1 MRRDF
6 ASTPRSHRGIT
17 PLLQSIHP
25 VSLMKPVFLCLA
37 LVLASALSAATP
49 LPTLPADLVELAVR
63 TKAPRWKFVDHQRIR
78 EMRETFALQVTAV
91 AAFQTPDAVV
101 DGKSLATHLAEK
113 LRFFLVTGT
122 AYPDGSTREPEA
134 QGGIGGWTHHVPAHA
149 LLLAKRTPAVW
160 TLLSADEKARA
171 DLLMQALALAAHFC
185 LDDDNDYYVLLD
197 GYSLFHK
204 SWNPNHVE
212 GYVGAIISASLYFGP
227 DELNAFF
234 RQFDFDRFVAR
245 LDAANFQNIRRCWT
259 WNPAI
264 RDLMMHGGS
273 IAVSEKQLLAQG
285 VVTRGLGVRNDFTL
299 NGDTLHEPWRLHRAQ
314 AVRLFGKAVRTRVI
328 ANAEFTSGLMHRAS
342 PATESPWEG
351 QMGMLHEFESTD
363 WDGLR
368 TSLGYAY
375 EGAMIDIP
383 TAVTLKLVG
392 EWRADHGG
400 DMLER
405 RMGVGMGD
413 MLFKAREGYRSFSQ
427 AKPREY
433 NWEDTLLPI
442 GADFVVAL
450 WQTYF
455 APPPPPSK

>member
-1 MRRDF
+1 MKPIF
-6 ASTPRSHRGIT
+6 ALLLLIIAH
-17 PLLQSIHP
+17 PLLSVAP
-25 VSLMKPVFLCLA
+25 S
-37 LVLASALSAATP
+37 SE
-49 LPTLPADLVELAVR
+49 LPAELVERAVR
-63 TKAPRWKFVDHQRIR
+63 LKAPRWKFVAMQRMR
-78 EMRETFALQVTAV
+78 EMPETFALQVTAA
-91 AAFQTPDAVV
+91 AAFQNPGKLV
-101 DGKSLATHLAEK
+101 DGRTLATHLAEK
-113 LRFFLVTGT
+113 LRFILVTPE
-122 AYPDGSTREPEA
+122 AYSDGSTREPEA

-160 TLLSADEKARA
+160 SQLSADERARA

-185 LDDDNDYYVLLD
+185 LDDDNDYYLLLD

-212 GYVGAIISASLYFGP
+212 GYVGAIVSASLYFGP

-234 RQFDFDRFVAR
+234 RSFDFDAFIAR
-245 LDAANFQNIRRCWT
+245 LEAANFQNIKLCWT

-264 RDLMMHGGS
+264 RDLMMNGGP
-273 IAVSEKQLLAQG
+273 IAVPDKQVLAQG
-285 VVTRGLGVRNDFTL
+285 VVTRGAGVRNDFTL

-314 AVRLFGKAVRTRVI
+314 AVRLFSKAVRTRVN
-328 ANAEFTSGLMHRAS
+328 ANAEFTSRLMNRAS
-342 PATESPWEG
+342 AAVESPWEG
-351 QMGMLHEFESTD
+351 QMGMMHEFESTD
-363 WDGLR
+363 WDGFR

-392 EWRADHGG
+392 EWRADEGG

-427 AKPREY
+427 GKPREY
-433 NWEDTLLPI
+433 NWEDTLLPM
-442 GADFVVAL
+442 GADFVVGL

-455 APPPPPSK
+455 APPPPPSR

>member
-1 MRRDF
+1 MKLLLCLILV
-6 ASTPRSHRGIT
+6 AAL
-17 PLLQSIHP
+17 PLL
-25 VSLMKPVFLCLA
+25 A
-37 LVLASALSAATP
+37 AAS
-49 LPTLPADLVELAVR
+49 LPTLPPDLVELAVR
-63 TKAPRWKFVDHQRIR
+63 TKAPRWKFVEMTRVR

-91 AAFQTPDAVV
+91 AAFQTPDALV
-101 DGKSLATHLAEK
+101 DGKTLATQAAEK
-113 LRFFLVTGT
+113 LRFFLVTET
-122 AYPDGSTREPEA
+122 PYPDGSTREPEA

-149 LLLAKRTPAVW
+149 LLLARRTPAVW
-160 TLLSADEKARA
+160 AQLSDDEKARA

-185 LDDDNDYYVLLD
+185 LDDDNDYYLLLD

-234 RQFDFDRFVAR
+234 KSFDFDRFVAR
-245 LDAANFQNIRRCWT
+245 LEAASFLNIKRCWT

-264 RDLMMHGGS
+264 RDLMMNGGS
-273 IAVSEKQLLAQG
+273 VAVPEKQVLARG
-285 VVTRGLGVRNDFTL
+285 VVTRGAGVRNDFTL
-299 NGDTLHEPWRLHRAQ
+299 NGDTLHQPWLLHRAQ
-314 AVRLFGKAVRTRVI
+314 AVRLFSKAVRTRVN
-328 ANAEFTSGLMHRAS
+328 ANAEFTSSLMNRVSA
-342 PATESPWEG
+342 ATESPWEG

-368 TSLGYAY
+368 TSLGYAF

-392 EWRADHGG
+392 EWRPAEGG

-413 MLFKAREGYRSFSQ
+413 MLFKAREGYRSYSQ
-427 AKPREY
+427 AKPHDY
-433 NWEDTLLPI
+433 NWEDTLLPM
-442 GADFVVAL
+442 GADFIVGL

-455 APPPPPSK
+455 APPPPPSKPKPET

>member
-1 MRRDF
+1 MK
-6 ASTPRSHRGIT
+6 H
-17 PLLQSIHP
+17 LLP
-25 VSLMKPVFLCLA
+25 CLA
-37 LVLASALSAATP
+37 LLIAASSLPAAVP
-49 LPTLPADLVELAVR
+49 SPNLPADLVERAVR
-63 TKAPRWKFVDHQRIR
+63 LKAPRWKFVAKQRMR
-78 EMRETFALQVTAV
+78 ELPETFALQVTAI
-91 AAFQTPDAVV
+91 AAHQAPETVV
-101 DGKSLATHLAEK
+101 DGKTLATHLAEK
-113 LRFFLVTGT
+113 LRFILVTPEP
-122 AYPDGSTREPEA
+122 YPDGSSREPEA

-160 TLLSADEKARA
+160 AQLSADERARA

-185 LDDDNDYYVLLD
+185 LDDDNDYYLLLD

-234 RQFDFDRFVAR
+234 LQFDFDRFIAR
-245 LDAANFQNIRRCWT
+245 LEAANFLNIRNCWT

-264 RDLMMHGGS
+264 KGLMMNGGPVTVP
-273 IAVSEKQLLAQG
+273 ADQVLAQG
-285 VVTRGLGVRNDFTL
+285 VVTRGAGVRNPFTHDGMSL
-299 NGDTLHEPWRLHRAQ
+299 REPWALHRAQ
-314 AVRLFGKAVRTRVI
+314 AVRLFSKAVRTRVH
-328 ANAEFTSGLMHRAS
+328 ASSDFTSELMHRAS

-368 TSLGYAY
+368 TSLGYAF

-383 TAVTLKLVG
+383 TAGTLKALG
-392 EWRADHGG
+392 EWRAAEGG
-400 DMLER
+400 DLLER

-413 MLFKAREGYRSFSQ
+413 MLFKAREGYRSYSQ

-433 NWEDTLLPI
+433 WWEKDLAPM
-442 GADFVVAL
+442 GADFIVGL
-450 WQTYF
+450 WQAMF

>member
-1 MRRDF
+1 MLR
-6 ASTPRSHRGIT
+6 PILN
-17 PLLQSIHP
+17 LLL
-25 VSLMKPVFLCLA
+25 VALLA
-37 LVLASALSAATP
+37 GSALAATP
-49 LPTLPADLVELAVR
+49 SLPTLPPELVELAVR
-63 TKAPRWKFVDHQRIR
+63 TKAPHWKFVDHQRMR
-78 EMRETFALQVTAV
+78 EMRETFALQVTAA
-91 AAFQTPDAVV
+91 AAFQAPEQVV
-101 DGKSLATHLAEK
+101 DGKTLATHLAEK
-113 LRFFLVTGT
+113 LRFFLVTPEL
-122 AYPDGSTREPEA
+122 YPDGSTREPEA

-160 TLLSADEKARA
+160 SQLSADEKARA

-185 LDDDNDYYVLLD
+185 LDDDNDYYLLLD

-234 RQFDFDRFVAR
+234 RGFDFDRFIAR
-245 LDAANFQNIRRCWT
+245 LEAARFLNIKRCWT

-264 RDLMMHGGS
+264 RDLMMNGGS
-273 IAVSEKQLLAQG
+273 VAVPAKQVLAQG
-285 VVTRGLGVRNDFTL
+285 VVTRGAGVRNDFTL
-299 NGDTLHEPWRLHRAQ
+299 NGDTLHQPWLLHRGQ
-314 AVRLFGKAVRTRVI
+314 ALRLFSKAVRTVVH
-328 ANAEFTSGLMHRAS
+328 TGTGYSSGLMQRAS
-342 PATESPWEG
+342 AATESPWEG

-368 TSLGYAY
+368 TSLGYAF

-392 EWRADHGG
+392 EWRAAEGG

-413 MLFKAREGYRSFSQ
+413 MIFKAREGYRSFSQ
-427 AKPREY
+427 AKQREY
-433 NWEDTLLPI
+433 NWDEHLLPM
-442 GADFVVAL
+442 GSDFIVGL

>member
-1 MRRDF
+1 MKLF
-6 ASTPRSHRGIT
+6 LICLTLAVVTSLPAVP
-17 PLLQSIHP
+17 PLS
-25 VSLMKPVFLCLA
+25 
-37 LVLASALSAATP
+37 
-49 LPTLPADLVELAVR
+49 TLPADLIELAVR
-63 TKAPRWKFVDHQRIR
+63 TKAPRWKFVEMTRIR
-78 EMRETFALQVTAV
+78 EMRETFALQVVAA
-91 AAFQTPDAVV
+91 AAFQTPEAVV
-101 DGKSLATHLAEK
+101 DDKTLATHAAEK
-113 LRFFLVTGT
+113 LRFFLVTAT
-122 AYPDGSTREPEA
+122 PYPDGSTREPEA

-160 TLLSADEKARA
+160 AQLNADEMARA

-185 LDDDNDYYVLLD
+185 LDDDNDYYLLLD

-227 DELNAFF
+227 EKLNAFF
-234 RQFDFDRFVAR
+234 KTFDFDKFIAR
-245 LDAANFQNIRRCWT
+245 LDAANFQNIKRCWT

-264 RDLMMHGGS
+264 RGLMMNGGPV
-273 IAVSEKQLLAQG
+273 AVPAKQVLAQG
-285 VVTRGLGVRNDFTL
+285 VVTRGAGVRNDFTL
-299 NGDTLHEPWRLHRAQ
+299 NGDTLHQPWLLHRAQ
-314 AVRLFGKAVRTRVI
+314 AVRLFSKAVRTRVT
-328 ANAEFTSGLMHRAS
+328 ANSEFTSSLMNRAS
-342 PATESPWEG
+342 AATESPWEG

-375 EGAMIDIP
+375 EGVMIDIP

-392 EWRADHGG
+392 EWRAAEGG
-400 DMLER
+400 DLLER

-413 MLFKAREGYRSFSQ
+413 LLFKAREGYRSFSQ

-433 NWEDTLLPI
+433 NWEDTLLPM
-442 GADFVVAL
+442 GSDFIVGL

>member
-1 MRRDF
+1 MK
-6 ASTPRSHRGIT
+6 T
-17 PLLQSIHP
+17 LLT
-25 VSLMKPVFLCLA
+25 LLA
-37 LVLASALSAATP
+37 LLVIASPVRSAD
-49 LPTLPADLVELAVR
+49 LPTLPADLVERAVR
-63 TKAPRWKFVDHQRIR
+63 MKAPRWKFVAMQRMR
-78 EMRETFALQVTAV
+78 ELPETFALQVTAA
-91 AAFQTPDAVV
+91 AAFQSPDAQV
-101 DGKSLATHLAEK
+101 DGKTLATHLAEK
-113 LRFFLVTGT
+113 LRFFLVTPEL
-122 AYPDGSTREPEA
+122 YPDGSSREPEA

-160 TLLSADEKARA
+160 NQLSADEQARA

-185 LDDDNDYYVLLD
+185 LDDDNDYYLLLD
-197 GYSLFHK
+197 GFSLFHK

-234 RQFDFDRFVAR
+234 KRFDFDAFIAR
-245 LDAANFQNIRRCWT
+245 LDAANFQNIKLCWT

-264 RDLMMHGGS
+264 RDLMMNGGPV
-273 IAVSEKQLLAQG
+273 AVPEKQVLAQG
-285 VVTRGLGVRNDFTL
+285 VVTRGAGVRNDFTL
-299 NGDTLHEPWRLHRAQ
+299 NGDTLHQPWLLHRAQ
-314 AVRLFGKAVRTRVI
+314 AVRLFSKAVRTRVQ
-328 ANAEFTSGLMHRAS
+328 ATADFTSSLMNRAS
-342 PATESPWEG
+342 DATESPWEG

-368 TSLGYAY
+368 TSLGYAF

-392 EWRADHGG
+392 EWRASEGG
-400 DMLER
+400 DLLER

-413 MLFKAREGYRSFSQ
+413 MIFKAREGYRSFSQ

-433 NWEDTLLPI
+433 NWDEHLLPM
-442 GADFVVAL
+442 GADFIVGL
-450 WQTYF
+450 WETFF

>member
-1 MRRDF
+1 MK
-6 ASTPRSHRGIT
+6 RSF
-17 PLLQSIHP
+17 LL
-25 VSLMKPVFLCLA
+25 LA
-37 LVLASALSAATP
+37 LALAVPLPAATA
-49 LPTLPADLVELAVR
+49 LPTLPPDLIELAVR
-63 TKAPRWKFVDHQRIR
+63 TKAPRWKFVEMTRVR
-78 EMRETFALQVTAV
+78 EMRETFALQVAAV
-91 AAFQTPDAVV
+91 AAFQTPDAIV
-101 DGKSLATHLAEK
+101 DGQTLATHAAEK
-113 LRFFLVTGT
+113 LRFFLVTPEL
-122 AYPDGSTREPEA
+122 YPDGSSREPEA
-134 QGGIGGWTHHVPAHA
+134 QGGIGGWSHHVPAHA

-160 TLLSADEKARA
+160 AQLSADEKARA

-185 LDDDNDYYVLLD
+185 LDDDNDYYLLLD

-234 RQFDFDRFVAR
+234 KSFDFDRFIAR
-245 LDAANFQNIRRCWT
+245 LEAANFQNIKKCWT

-273 IAVSEKQLLAQG
+273 IAVPEKQLLAQG

-299 NGDTLHEPWRLHRAQ
+299 NGDTLHQPWLLHRGQ
-314 AVRLFGKAVRTRVI
+314 ALRLFSKAVRTRVT

-363 WDGLR
+363 WDGTR
-368 TSLGYAY
+368 TSLGYAF
-375 EGAMIDIP
+375 EGVMIDIP

-392 EWRADHGG
+392 EWRANEGG
-400 DMLER
+400 DLLER

-413 MLFKAREGYRSFSQ
+413 MLFKAREGYRSYSQ
-427 AKPREY
+427 AKVREY
-433 NWEDTLLPI
+433 NWEDTLLPM
-442 GADFVVAL
+442 GADFIVGL
-450 WQTYF
+450 WSTYF

>member
-1 MRRDF
+1 MK
-6 ASTPRSHRGIT
+6 H
-17 PLLQSIHP
+17 LL
-25 VSLMKPVFLCLA
+25 LCL
-37 LVLASALSAATP
+37 VLLIAASSLHAT
-49 LPTLPADLVELAVR
+49 LPSPNLPADLVERAVR
-63 TKAPRWKFVDHQRIR
+63 LKAPRWKFVAKQRMR
-78 EMRETFALQVTAV
+78 ELPETFALQVTAL
-91 AAFQTPDAVV
+91 AAHQSPDTVV
-101 DGKSLATHLAEK
+101 DGKTLATHLAEK
-113 LRFFLVTGT
+113 LRFILVTPEP
-122 AYPDGSTREPEA
+122 YPDGSSREPEA

-160 TLLSADEKARA
+160 AQLSADERARA

-185 LDDDNDYYVLLD
+185 LDDDNDYYLLLD

-234 RQFDFDRFVAR
+234 LQFDFDRFIAR
-245 LDAANFQNIRRCWT
+245 LEAANFLNIRNCWT

-264 RDLMMHGGS
+264 KGLMMNGGPVTVP
-273 IAVSEKQLLAQG
+273 ADQVLAQG
-285 VVTRGLGVRNDFTL
+285 VVTRGAGVRNPFTHDGMSL
-299 NGDTLHEPWRLHRAQ
+299 REPWALHRAQ
-314 AVRLFGKAVRTRVI
+314 AVRLFSKAVRTRV
-328 ANAEFTSGLMHRAS
+328 NASSDFTSELMHRATA
-342 PATESPWEG
+342 ATESPWEG

-368 TSLGYAY
+368 TSLAYAF

-383 TAVTLKLVG
+383 TAATLKAVG
-392 EWRADHGG
+392 EWRATEGG

-413 MLFKAREGYRSFSQ
+413 LLFKAREGYRSYSQ

-433 NWEDTLLPI
+433 WWEKDLAPM
-442 GADFVVAL
+442 GADFIVGL
-450 WQTYF
+450 WSAYF
-455 APPPPPSK
+455 APPPPPSKQEH

>member
-1 MRRDF
+1 MKT
-6 ASTPRSHRGIT
+6 S
-17 PLLQSIHP
+17 PLILG
-25 VSLMKPVFLCLA
+25 LLLA
-37 LVLASALSAATP
+37 LPLTAAAP
-49 LPTLPADLVELAVR
+49 KPTLPPELVELAAR

-91 AAFQTPDAVV
+91 AAFQSPEKVV
-101 DGKSLATHLAEK
+101 DGKTLATSLAEK
-113 LRFFLVTGT
+113 LRFFLVTPEP
-122 AYPDGSTREPEA
+122 YPYGSTREPEA

-160 TLLSADEKARA
+160 SQLSADEKARA

-185 LDDDNDYYVLLD
+185 LDDDNDYYLLLD

-227 DELNAFF
+227 DELNGFF
-234 RQFDFDRFVAR
+234 RSFDFDRFVAR
-245 LDAANFQNIRRCWT
+245 LEAANFLNIKRCWT

-264 RDLMMHGGS
+264 RDLMMNGGS
-273 IAVSEKQLLAQG
+273 VAVPAKQVLAQG
-285 VVTRGLGVRNDFTL
+285 VVTRGAGVRNDFTL
-299 NGDTLHEPWRLHRAQ
+299 NGDTLRQPWLLHRAQ
-314 AVRLFGKAVRTRVI
+314 AVRLFSKAVRTVVH
-328 ANAEFTSGLMHRAS
+328 TGTGYSSGLMQRAS
-342 PATESPWEG
+342 TATESPWEG
-351 QMGMLHEFESTD
+351 QMGMMHEFESTD

-392 EWRADHGG
+392 EWRASEGG

-413 MLFKAREGYRSFSQ
+413 MIFKAREGYRSFSQ
-427 AKPREY
+427 AKQREY
-433 NWEDTLLPI
+433 NWDDHLMPM
-442 GADFVVAL
+442 GADFIVGL

-455 APPPPPSK
+455 APPPPSSK